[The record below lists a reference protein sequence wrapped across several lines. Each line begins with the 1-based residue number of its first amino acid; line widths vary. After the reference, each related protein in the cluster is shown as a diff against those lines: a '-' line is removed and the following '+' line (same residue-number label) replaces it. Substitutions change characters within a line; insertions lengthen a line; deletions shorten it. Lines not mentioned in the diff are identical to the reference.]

1 MKSFSRERIKAI
13 RLILEKQDQD
23 FEVVDIKGVWW
34 LRGRITE
41 KLYISEN
48 GVEDFAKDNNRSNNF
63 VTQAIKDTEPKVEE
77 KDMDTSTVIDT
88 TKKDATDIAKAVAKR
103 IAAEKLLTAVGIPL
117 GSMLKKAGLDPE
129 IAKSPFAPAI
139 VAVIGLLAANSIQE
153 LPKKQLV
160 HELCSLYLEQSAV
173 NLLSPVLGDLVTMF
187 TQAVEGIE

>member
-1 MKSFSRERIKAI
+1 MKPFSRERLKVI

-23 FEVVDIKGVWW
+23 FEIVTIKDVWW

-48 GVEDFAKDNNRSNNF
+48 GVEDFIKDSNTSNRF
-63 VTQAIKDTEPKVEE
+63 VTQAIKDTEPPGE
-77 KDMDTSTVIDT
+77 KDMSTTNQVIEA

-129 IAKSPFAPAI
+129 IAKSPFAPTI

-187 TQAVEGIE
+187 TQAIEGIE

>member
-1 MKSFSRERIKAI
+1 MKRFSRERLEAIKSF
-13 RLILEKQDQD
+13 LEERT
-23 FEVVDIKGVWW
+23 FFT
-34 LRGRITE
+34 RITE
-41 KLYISEN
+41 LDGIIQLVGETTGRVYIRGNDDVFKETNCSTDDKH
-48 GVEDFAKDNNRSNNF
+48 VLM
-63 VTQAIKDTEPKVEE
+63 AIEVTEPKTGKE
-77 KDMDTSTVIDT
+77 MNTTNQVIEA

-129 IAKSPFAPAI
+129 IAKSPFAPAV
-139 VAVIGLLAANSIQE
+139 VAMIGILAANSIQE

-187 TQAVEGIE
+187 TQAIEGIE

>member
-1 MKSFSRERIKAI
+1 VEDGVGKLIGATTGRLFLTENTEVFQNTTHPKDNVCMLEAI
-13 RLILEKQDQD
+13 R
-23 FEVVDIKGVWW
+23 
-34 LRGRITE
+34 
-41 KLYISEN
+41 
-48 GVEDFAKDNNRSNNF
+48 A
-63 VTQAIKDTEPKVEE
+63 TEPKVEKE
-77 KDMDTSTVIDT
+77 MNTSTVIDA